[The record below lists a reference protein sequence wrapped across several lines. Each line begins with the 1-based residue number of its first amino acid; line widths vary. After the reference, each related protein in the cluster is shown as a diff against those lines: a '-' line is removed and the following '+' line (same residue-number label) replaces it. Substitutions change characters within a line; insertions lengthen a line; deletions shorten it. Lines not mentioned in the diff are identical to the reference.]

1 MTFQKKAVA
10 MKPLLISIGLWL
22 LIFIAVVISIFKDAN
37 IYFNATL
44 YMLIITLL
52 ITIFGIILQQQ
63 NKLGELSA
71 RIKSLEGIVSELNDF
86 IFRKLR

>member
-1 MTFQKKAVA
+1 

-22 LIFIAVVISIFKDAN
+22 IVFIAVVISIFKDAN

-52 ITIFGIILQQQ
+52 ITIFGIRLQQQ

-71 RIKSLEGIVSELNDF
+71 RIKSLEEIFSELNNF

>member
-1 MTFQKKAVA
+1 MTFQKRAVA
-10 MKPLLISIGLWL
+10 MKPIAIAMGLWL
-22 LIFIAVVISIFKDAN
+22 LILVAVVISIIKDAN

-44 YMLIITLL
+44 YMLIISLL

-71 RIKSLEGIVSELNDF
+71 RIKSLEDIISELNNF

>member
-1 MTFQKKAVA
+1 
-10 MKPLLISIGLWL
+10 MKPLATSIGLWL
-22 LIFIAVVISIFKDAN
+22 LIFLVVVASIVKDAN

-52 ITIFGIILQQQ
+52 VTIFGIILQQQ

-71 RIKSLEGIVSELNDF
+71 RIKSLDEIVTELNTF
-86 IFRKLR
+86 VFKRFR

>member
-1 MTFQKKAVA
+1 
-10 MKPLLISIGLWL
+10 MKPVAIAMGLWL
-22 LIFIAVVISIFKDAN
+22 TILVAVAISLIKDAN

-52 ITIFGIILQQQ
+52 VTIFGIILQQQ

-71 RIKSLEGIVSELNDF
+71 RIKSLEDIVAELNTF
-86 IFRKLR
+86 MLRKFGRW